1 MASLRVVGITVF
13 LLMSSGCES
22 DTRIVRLC
30 KTLSENLPA
39 PALIWVSENNCEV
52 CYQRLELPWAGRGWP
67 GLRLGGEEASEAEAE
82 DCGPQLEQ
90 RTEDRHCQAQRGS
103 SVCPGQRS

>member
-1 MASLRVVGITVF
+1 M
-13 LLMSSGCES
+13 LMSSGCES

-52 CYQRLELPWAGRGWP
+52 CYQRLELPGWAEAGRAWGWEARP
-67 GLRLGGEEASEAEAE
+67 GEAAE
-82 DCGPQLEQ
+82 DSGPQLEQ
-90 RTEDRHCQAQRGS
+90 RTEARPREAPQCVRDSARDNIA
-103 SVCPGQRS
+103 